1 MTKTDYSKEGFRL
14 QTEEKG
20 ASSVAC
26 SQRFLQETCMAEI
39 FNKSSAMEMVGND
52 EELFSVLLQSFADV
66 DFSPDTL
73 SSLIKS
79 RKKEEAASYVHRVK
93 GAARQ
98 LALEKLAQ
106 SGQLLEDVLREKQT
120 GNTDSLKE
128 DFCLCY
134 TESLAVIKDEL
145 TGR

>member
-1 MTKTDYSKEGFRL
+1 MT
-14 QTEEKG
+14 
-20 ASSVAC
+20 
-26 SQRFLQETCMAEI
+26 EI

-79 RKKEEAASYVHRVK
+79 EKKEEAASYVHRVK

-128 DFCLCY
+128 DFCRCY